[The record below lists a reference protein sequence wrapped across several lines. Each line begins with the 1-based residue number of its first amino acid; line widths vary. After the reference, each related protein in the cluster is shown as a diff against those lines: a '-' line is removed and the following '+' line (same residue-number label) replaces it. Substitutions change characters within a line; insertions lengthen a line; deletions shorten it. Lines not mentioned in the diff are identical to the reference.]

1 LASWAVVFVF
11 LAALG
16 CQRADSRDDAET
28 REAGS
33 GAGTVAATGGA
44 ARAAEKPGAERV
56 ATPVNPA
63 RQRAPDFALA
73 SLDGK
78 TVRLSDLQ
86 GQVVLL
92 DFWATWCG
100 PCRMSIPHLIEL
112 QKQYADRRFTVVGI
126 SLDRTGTDGV
136 AAFAAGVGISYP
148 VVMGTPAVA
157 MAYGGVS
164 SIPMAFL
171 VDREGY
177 VVRVFRGFHPKEALE
192 KEIVPLLEG

>member
-1 LASWAVVFVF
+1 MVVLL
-11 LAALG
+11 LAAMG
-16 CQRADSRDDAET
+16 CRGADSPETASGDDA
-28 REAGS
+28 RSAGS
-33 GAGTVAATGGA
+33 AVASTQDAPP
-44 ARAAEKPGAERV
+44 AAETSGAERV
-56 ATPVNPA
+56 ATPMKKE
-63 RQRAPDFALA
+63 RQKAPDFALA

-78 TVRLSDLQ
+78 TVRLSELA
-86 GQVVLL
+86 GQVVLI

-112 QKQYADRRFTVVGI
+112 QEKYAERRFTVVGI

-136 AAFAAGVGISYP
+136 AAFAKNVGISYP

-192 KEIVPLLEG
+192 KEITPLL